1 MTDRRPKPKAIW
13 IGSSAGESRR
23 ATHCPSRLRSF
34 SKKRSG
40 KNWLGEKK
48 NFGSCNIDLEAK

>member
-13 IGSSAGESRR
+13 MGSSTGESGR
-23 ATHCPSRLRSF
+23 ATHSPSWLRSS

-40 KNWLGEKK
+40 RNWLGEKK
-48 NFGSCNIDLEAK
+48 NFESCSIDLGAE